1 MYNIKRVDIVAI
13 ESFTDTI
20 VIEKKD
26 VERLRYIMNQKKNIK
41 LEKVKNHKE
50 LKGKEIL
57 DFLKLL
63 K

>member
-1 MYNIKRVDIVAI
+1 MAT